1 MTNPLDH
8 ARLRERISTVSSRA
22 ASVFDDVASA
32 VEPLLAAHDFEVWVD
47 LGCAVAIGS
56 AVAAVKMF
64 RESPE
69 LLTRVPTERR
79 NLVVRVAR
87 ELARDQPN
95 LALEFLRQA
104 APLAERFDDA
114 TTEQWGR
121 IAAGIAAQDYDAA
134 IEYVKESASLAGV
147 LPTASFALWGEVGV
161 LLSREDRTVKDFL
174 ALKYFR
180 SSADWLR
187 AVSDPALRPPVLALT
202 CHVAAAT
209 FPSGATRRPG
219 QVALDVLQYAH
230 TLLGAMPSHET
241 RHALLASGA
250 RVAERAPTL
259 VETFLRHAPEVVALV
274 EGSVTRFDEWVAEG
288 LAIADTHRERAE
300 AYFAL
305 RSKQATEVA
314 QRLSHGVFLR
324 DIRSA
329 LTYVA
334 EALCGRAVEIKSG
347 PGASSSLT
355 ERGGVITL
363 PDKITVYATAED
375 NLRFYRVLTF
385 HEAAHLEFGTYE
397 PVPAEIAAWFGADGS
412 APAQT
417 DSSTLLGRFPDP
429 GLAQNLWTIAEEARV
444 DFLIRHH
451 YPGLRTDMDRVL
463 GEQLR
468 MRPKIDTLP
477 RRAAIL
483 ESWLQLSVADVADVP
498 FPVLDPV
505 THGYDVIKRL
515 RTPEATVVDV
525 LRAVVDLYP
534 LAAEN
539 MDEPVPV
546 SSESPPPAEPP
557 SEFDQLAM
565 GHAPIG
571 SFAFRDALQAP
582 QVRMGQHG
590 GRPDQHAPRP
600 PDRTELG
607 DRADTP
613 AATRKLSEGDETTVA
628 ATPDHSGS
636 WYPEWDH
643 LADEFKPRWCRVDEQ
658 RAREAAPEDI
668 EALLAD
674 TRGIEA
680 SLRRYFA
687 VMRPEAFRKTMR
699 QPDGDDIDLD
709 AAVAALVERRA
720 RVTPDDRLYVRRE
733 KRTRDVAV
741 ALLIDTSGSTGRQL
755 AGSGRV
761 RRVIDVERESLALVG
776 AALDALGDQ
785 FALYAFSGHG
795 RHAVDCRVVKAFD
808 EPFGA
813 STLARISGLTP
824 SGQNRDGAAIRHAC
838 HHLRARDAAIKLLIL
853 LSDGRPLDD
862 DYAADYALEDTR
874 AALREARALGIHPFC
889 VTVDDRADA
898 YIQRLYGDVQYT
910 IIHDVRAL
918 PERLPKIYKRLTI

>member
-1 MTNPLDH
+1 LSDSERRAALR
-8 ARLRERISTVSSRA
+8 ARIDVVSSKA
-22 ASVFDDVASA
+22 ASAFDDVANS
-32 VEPLLAAHDFEVWVD
+32 VESLLAHHDVERWVD
-47 LGCAVAIGS
+47 LGCAIASGS
-56 AVAAVKMF
+56 GVAAVKYF
-64 RESPE
+64 RESPS
-69 LLTRVPTERR
+69 LLDRVPVDRR
-79 NLVVRVAR
+79 GAMIQVGR
-87 ELARDQPN
+87 EFARDQPN

-104 APLAERFDDA
+104 SPLAERFDDA
-114 TTEQWGR
+114 AIGQWGR
-121 IAAGIAAQDYDAA
+121 IAAGIAAQDYDAS
-134 IEYVKESASLAGV
+134 IEYVKESAALIGV

-180 SSADWLR
+180 SSADWLG
-187 AVSDPALRPPVLALT
+187 AVSDPALRPLVLALT
-202 CHVAAAT
+202 CRVAAAS
-209 FPSGATRRPG
+209 FPSGAPRRPG

-230 TLLGAMPSHET
+230 ALLNAMPSHET
-241 RHALLASGA
+241 RRALLAAGT

-259 VETFLRHAPEVVALV
+259 VETFLRHAPPVVALV

-288 LAIADTHRERAE
+288 LAIADSNRERAE

-314 QRLSHGVFLR
+314 QRLSRGVFLR

-334 EALCGRAVEIKSG
+334 EAMCGRAVEIKSG
-347 PGASSSLT
+347 SGASSGLT
-355 ERGGVITL
+355 ERGGVLTL
-363 PDKITVYATAED
+363 PDKITAYASADD

-397 PVPAEIAAWFGADGS
+397 PVPAEVAAWFGAEGT
-412 APAQT
+412 APT

-429 GLAQNLWTIAEEARV
+429 SLAQNLWTIAEEARI

-451 YPGLRTDMDRVL
+451 YPGLRTDMDQVL

-505 THGYDVIKRL
+505 THGYEVIKRL
-515 RTPEATVVDV
+515 RTPETTVMDV
-525 LRAVVDLYP
+525 LRAVVELYP
-534 LAAEN
+534 LAAEG

-546 SSESPPPAEPP
+546 SSEPASPAEPP

-571 SFAFRDALQAP
+571 SFAFRDALEAP

-590 GRPDQHAPRP
+590 GQPDQHAPRP

-607 DRADTP
+607 ERADTP
-613 AATRKLSEGDETTVA
+613 AATRKLSEGDDATA
-628 ATPDHSGS
+628 AAAPEHGGS

-643 LADEFKPRWCRVDEQ
+643 LADEFKARWCRVDEQ
-658 RAREAAPEDI
+658 RAREAAPDEV
-668 EALLAD
+668 EAMLAD

-687 VMRPEAFRKTMR
+687 VMRPEAFRKSMR

-709 AAVAALVERRA
+709 AAVSAAVERRA

-741 ALLIDTSGSTGRQL
+741 ALLIDTSGSTGRQI
-755 AGSGRV
+755 AGSGRA

-795 RHAVDCRVVKAFD
+795 RQAVDCRVVKAFD
-808 EPFGA
+808 ESFGA
-813 STLARISGLTP
+813 PTLARISGLSP

-838 HHLRARDAAIKLLIL
+838 HHLRARDAAVKLLIL

-898 YIQRLYGDVQYT
+898 YIERLYGDVQYT
-910 IIHDVRAL
+910 IISDVRAL
-918 PERLPKIYKRLTI
+918 PERLPKIYKRLTT

>member
-1 MTNPLDH
+1 MSDPERRATLR
-8 ARLRERISTVSSRA
+8 ARIDVVSSKSA
-22 ASVFDDVASA
+22 AVFDDVVAA
-32 VEPLLAAHDFEVWVD
+32 VEPLLSRDDLERWVE
-47 LGCAVAIGS
+47 LGCAIAAGS
-56 AVAAVKMF
+56 GVAAVKFF
-64 RESPE
+64 RESASLIDRLPADRRGAMI
-69 LLTRVPTERR
+69 RVG
-79 NLVVRVAR
+79 R
-87 ELARDQPN
+87 EFARDQPN

-104 APLAERFDDA
+104 SPLAERFDDA
-114 TTEQWGR
+114 AIDQWGR
-121 IAAGIAAQDYDAA
+121 IAAGIAAQDYDAS
-134 IEYVKESASLAGV
+134 IEYVKESAALAGV

-180 SSADWLR
+180 SGADWLG
-187 AVSDPALRPPVLALT
+187 AVSDPALRPLVLALT
-202 CHVAAAT
+202 CRVAAAA
-209 FPSGATRRPG
+209 FPSGAARRPG

-230 TLLGAMPSHET
+230 ALLNALPSHEI
-241 RHALLASGA
+241 RHALLAAGA

-288 LAIADTHRERAE
+288 LAAAETHRERAE

-314 QRLSHGVFLR
+314 QRLSRGVFLR
-324 DIRSA
+324 DVRPT

-334 EALCGRAVEIKSG
+334 EAMCGRAVEIRSG
-347 PGASSSLT
+347 PGASSALT
-355 ERGGVITL
+355 ERGGIVTL

-397 PVPAEIAAWFGADGS
+397 PVPAEVAAWFGADGS
-412 APAQT
+412 APAQI
-417 DSSTLLGRFPDP
+417 DSSSLLGRFPDP
-429 GLAQNLWTIAEEARV
+429 DLAQNLWTIAEEARV

-451 YPGLRTDMDRVL
+451 YPGLRSDMDRVL

-505 THGYDVIKRL
+505 THGYEVIKRL

-534 LAAEN
+534 LAAEG

-546 SSESPPPAEPP
+546 SMDAAPPEQPP

-571 SFAFRDALQAP
+571 SFAFRDALHAP

-590 GRPDQHAPRP
+590 GQPDQHGPRP

-607 DRADTP
+607 ERADTP
-613 AATRKLSEGDETTVA
+613 AATRKPSEGDDTAVA
-628 ATPDHSGS
+628 APSEHGGV
-636 WYPEWDH
+636 WYHEWDH

-658 RAREAAPEDI
+658 RAREAAPDDV

-674 TRGIEA
+674 TRGVDA

-709 AAVAALVERRA
+709 AAVAATVERRA
-720 RVTPDDRLYVRRE
+720 RVTSDDRLYVRRE
-733 KRTRDVAV
+733 KRVRDVAV
-741 ALLIDTSGSTGRQL
+741 ALLIDTSGSTGRQI

-776 AALDALGDQ
+776 SALDALGDQ

-795 RHAVDCRVVKAFD
+795 RHAVDCRVIKAFD

-813 STLARISGLTP
+813 GTLARISGLAP
-824 SGQNRDGAAIRHAC
+824 SGQNRDGAAIRHAS
-838 HHLRARDAAIKLLIL
+838 HHLHARDAAVKLLIL

-889 VTVDDRADA
+889 VTVDDHADA
-898 YIQRLYGDVQYT
+898 YIERLYGDVHYT
-910 IIHDVRAL
+910 VISDVRAL
-918 PERLPKIYKRLTI
+918 PERLPKIYKRLTM